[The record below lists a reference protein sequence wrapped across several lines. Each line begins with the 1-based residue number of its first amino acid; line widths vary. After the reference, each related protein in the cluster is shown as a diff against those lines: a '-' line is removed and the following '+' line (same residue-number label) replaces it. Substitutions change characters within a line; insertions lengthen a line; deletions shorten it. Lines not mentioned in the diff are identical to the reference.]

1 MKFTWSSSITF
12 KLSCNELFWNMVCR
26 WGRKLYTCLTKFQLP
41 WMACSW
47 SFNMWKS
54 LIKGHNK
61 LSHWL
66 YFKCKIYEPKL
77 VFFKSCMA
85 KVMKTLTN
93 PIFQGTSSLRPS
105 TSYSAWKFQKRKSIH
120 VFKVKLGRSI
130 ACEVT
135 KMMVNVCVDNSGDKL
150 RCWKMLL
157 KNSKLFWRYFKLLFK
172 RGNGKD

>member
-1 MKFTWSSSITF
+1 
-12 KLSCNELFWNMVCR
+12 MVCR

-66 YFKCKIYEPKL
+66 YYKCKIYEPKL

-85 KVMKTLTN
+85 KVMKTLAN
-93 PIFQGTSSLRPS
+93 PIFQGTSSVRPS
-105 TSYSAWKFQKRKSIH
+105 TSYSAWKFQKRKRIH
-120 VFKVKLGRSI
+120 VL
-130 ACEVT
+130 
-135 KMMVNVCVDNSGDKL
+135 GDKL

>member
-1 MKFTWSSSITF
+1 
-12 KLSCNELFWNMVCR
+12 MVCR

-66 YFKCKIYEPKL
+66 YYKCKIYKPKL
-77 VFFKSCMA
+77 VFLKSCMA
-85 KVMKTLTN
+85 KVMKTLAN

-105 TSYSAWKFQKRKSIH
+105 TSYSAWKFQKRKRIH
-120 VFKVKLGRSI
+120 VL
-130 ACEVT
+130 
-135 KMMVNVCVDNSGDKL
+135 GDKL

-172 RGNGKD
+172 RGNGED